1 MKKKN
6 IFIKIM
12 AFLALFWIIIWVIW
26 TWILILFSWNNNET
40 SSQTLTP
47 EQYEQIQKLIKENTW
62 SLQAQTWTIT
72 LTWITK

>member
-12 AFLALFWIIIWVIW
+12 AFLALFGIIIGVIG
-26 TWILILFSWNNNET
+26 TGILILFSGNNNET

-47 EQYEQIQKLIKENTW
+47 EQYEQIQKLIKENTG
-62 SLQAQTWTIT
+62 SLQAQTGTIT
-72 LTWITK
+72 LTGITK